1 MGELA
6 ELLGGGGL
14 APPSVFMIVRKS
26 IVTAPT
32 SGPLSRDHCCGEMHA
47 TGDRDIQGLVA
58 RFRGA
63 GRRRD
68 NESWMDKEGRSS
80 RTESRESGIED
91 HRRFRELKTY
101 MPNDFFLR
109 KFDFEAYIQQAEV

>member
-58 RFRGA
+58 RFWRA

-68 NESWMDKEGRSS
+68 NKVVDGQRREKFSNGIAQRIRERGSS
-80 RTESRESGIED
+80 P
-91 HRRFRELKTY
+91 F
-101 MPNDFFLR
+101 
-109 KFDFEAYIQQAEV
+109 